1 MKRISLFLS
10 ALFLANIAA
19 DAQGIQGTLVN
30 GQSPNAVRVRIK
42 NNTAATLTGNLV
54 SLRFSLRIPDQGAG
68 NPNIVATSLMTNA
81 GSITYP
87 APYSET
93 SYRYYDVSVTLNG
106 GNPVNIAPGA
116 ELDVFNVAFSNG
128 GNNSG
133 VELVAKAFTG
143 PGSAGPNNATEFY
156 ASINGADNTDN
167 TTRFYNNGVN
177 SSGLSNSPT
186 LSVVGLSGIV
196 LPVNYTHIEAN
207 KEGSN
212 AVITWGTASEKNN
225 AGFDIERSIDGKNFS
240 KIGTVRSQAANGN
253 SSSKLEYSFIDNKTL
268 GGVNYYRLKQN
279 DIDGNS
285 RFSQVVNVTFDASGN
300 VKTFP
305 NPASRNV
312 TVVAAGVQSIEV
324 YAITGQKLSVPV
336 TYGSTSHEVNTQG
349 LANGNYTLRI
359 TTANGVTNQKVVV
372 QH

>member
-10 ALFLANIAA
+10 ALFLANLVA

-30 GQSPNAVRVRIK
+30 GPSPNSVRVRIK
-42 NNTAATLTGNLV
+42 NNTAAALVGNLV

-68 NPNIVATSLMTNA
+68 NPTITATSLMTIPGNVA
-81 GSITYP
+81 YP
-87 APYSET
+87 PAYTET

-106 GNPVNIAPGA
+106 GNPVNIAPGG
-116 ELDVFNVAFSNG
+116 ELDAFNVAFTNG
-128 GNNSG
+128 GSNSG

-156 ASINGADNTDN
+156 ASIDGADVTDN
-167 TTRFYNNGVN
+167 TTRFYSNGIN
-177 SSGLSNSPT
+177 SSGLSNTPT

-212 AVITWGTASEKNN
+212 AVITWGTGSEKNN

-240 KIGTVRSQAANGN
+240 KIGFVRSQGVNGN
-253 SSSKLEYSFIDNKTL
+253 SSSKLEYSFADNKAL
-268 GGVNYYRLKQN
+268 SGVNYYRLKQN

-285 RFSQVVNVTFDASGN
+285 RFSPIVNVAFDLSGN

-305 NPASRNV
+305 NPATGKI
-312 TVVAAGVQSIEV
+312 TVEATGVQSIEV
-324 YAITGQKLSVPV
+324 YSVTGQKLNVPV
-336 TYGSTSHEVNTQG
+336 TYGTMSHQVSTEG

-359 TTANGVTNQKVVV
+359 TTANGVSSQKVVV